1 MTIAD
6 DRRPG
11 AAANRPGSRP
21 FIRRVNRVIRGLQQA
36 GIVFGPM
43 HVLTV
48 RGRKTG
54 RPRATP
60 VAVIPVGGARYVFQA
75 YPGAS
80 WVANATA
87 AAGPWRSVM
96 AASRN
101 PGRLAGRPG
110 DGAVGVSIWLASPLP
125 RDAPTG
131 RACVPWRAVGHR
143 ARPAPPGY
151 GRESDEWDRRDRRE
165 GHAGGIAMIVTV
177 FPWTFTGQTVTIMGG
192 PGTF

>member
-11 AAANRPGSRP
+11 AAASRPGSRP
-21 FIRRVNRVIRGLQQA
+21 SIRRANRVITGLQRA

-54 RPRATP
+54 KLRTTP

-87 AAGPWRSVM
+87 AGSGVLARGWRRRPVRLILVPTCERGPILRELPARSRVAAGIFLRSGMV
-96 AASRN
+96 AAADA
-101 PGRLAGRPG
+101 AGFEAAAPRI
-110 DGAVGVSIWLASPLP
+110 AVFRVE
-125 RDAPTG
+125 DA
-131 RACVPWRAVGHR
+131 
-143 ARPAPPGY
+143 
-151 GRESDEWDRRDRRE
+151 
-165 GHAGGIAMIVTV
+165 AG
-177 FPWTFTGQTVTIMGG
+177 
-192 PGTF
+192 